1 MTLSPK
7 GAFDT
12 VSASEWNE
20 LILGFNPSGAIAK
33 RVATQSL
40 VSAAPNIMSFDTEEF
55 DNAGMFAAT
64 STSIT
69 VMTTAVWRIGGWIEI
84 AANTSG
90 MRSLE
95 IALNGSTLLLSE
107 AQPPPSSFSSRIA
120 IMGEYYAAAGSAFT
134 LIGFQNSG
142 SALNATARMSVIRST
157 GA

>member
-1 MTLSPK
+1 MTLTAK
-7 GAFDT
+7 GAFDVLT
-12 VSASEWNE
+12 AAEWNE
-20 LILGFNPSGAIAK
+20 LILGFNPTGAVAK
-33 RVATQSL
+33 RVAVQSL
-40 VSAAPNIMSFDTEEF
+40 TSAAPNTYSFDTEEF
-55 DNAGMFAAT
+55 DNAGMFAPT

-69 VMTTAVWRIGGWIEI
+69 VPTTAVWSIGGWQEI

-120 IMGEYYAAAGSAFT
+120 IYGEYYAAAGSTFT

-142 SALNATARMSVIRST
+142 GALNATARMSVFRKAS
-157 GA
+157 A